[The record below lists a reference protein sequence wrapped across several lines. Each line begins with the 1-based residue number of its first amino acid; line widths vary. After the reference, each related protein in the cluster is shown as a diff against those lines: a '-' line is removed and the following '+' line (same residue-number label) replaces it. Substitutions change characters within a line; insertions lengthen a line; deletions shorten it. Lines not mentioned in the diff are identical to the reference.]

1 MTRRTKAAGRPLG
14 VAGRLVCVLAAA
26 GTVAAFAPRPVA
38 AQVQIQTQSERVISI
53 GIGSTAIVTLPRSD
67 SIARVSFTN
76 PDIADAPEG
85 LITANQV
92 VINAINVGSTGLV
105 IWDQFLNPTIYT
117 IEVTADVASL
127 QRQIDELFPD
137 QGIEVSSTGTSGIVL
152 SGEVRDPS
160 IQRKVLELAGT
171 TGITVVNNL
180 QAPAPEQI
188 LLHVEFAE
196 VARSVLKELGGDL
209 VRILNPRT
217 LDDAFGENDDQQIEA
232 LSEGLVTIMVQG
244 ENSQL
249 DAVIRLLKNQGQFQ
263 SLAQPNLVT
272 REGQEATFLAGG
284 EFPFPTIQGGGGTS
298 DAVTITFRE
307 FGIRLNFLPTI
318 TNSGNIRL
326 AVEPEV
332 SSLDFANGLTFSGF
346 QIPSLLVRRVTTDVE
361 LRPGQTLAI
370 GGLMD
375 NSITEDVDKI
385 PVLGDIPILGFFF
398 KSQSFRQNR
407 TELLVLVTPYILDPD
422 NLPAPPLPTGD
433 PMNWEWDS
441 HIGRWMQERAD
452 SAAARGDSGIGDPTG
467 NGAMTTNSLP
477 VSGGSGGGG
486 GD

>member
-1 MTRRTKAAGRPLG
+1 MTRRTEAVRRPLG
-14 VAGRLVCVLAAA
+14 VAGRLLCFFAALGAVVLI
-26 GTVAAFAPRPVA
+26 APLGVA
-38 AQVQIQTQSERVISI
+38 AQDQIQTQSERVISVSV
-53 GIGSTAIVTLPRSD
+53 GATAILTRPASD
-67 SIARVSFTN
+67 SITRVDLTN
-76 PDIADAPEG
+76 PEVADIQVRPP
-85 LITANQV
+85 NQV
-92 VINAINVGSTGLV
+92 IINALSVGSTGFVL
-105 IWDQFLNPTIYT
+105 WDAFDNPRIYT

-160 IQRKVLELAGT
+160 IQRKVLELANT

-217 LDDAFGENDDQQIEA
+217 LGDAFGEADDQQIEA
-232 LSEGLVTIMVQG
+232 VSEGLVTIMVQG

-249 DAVIRLLKNQGQFQ
+249 DAVIRLLKNQGHFQ

-272 REGQEATFLAGG
+272 REGQEASFLAGG
-284 EFPFPTIQGGGGTS
+284 EFPFPTVQGGGGSS

-318 TNSGNIRL
+318 TNAGNIRL

-332 SSLDFANGLTFSGF
+332 SSLDFANGLTFAGF
-346 QIPSLLVRRVTTDVE
+346 QIPSILVRRVQTDVE

-375 NSITEDVDKI
+375 NSMTEDVDKI

-398 KSQSFRQNR
+398 KSKQFRQNR

-452 SAAARGDSGIGDPTG
+452 SAAARGSTQMSTPPSTPPAASGR
-467 NGAMTTNSLP
+467 
-477 VSGGSGGGG
+477 GGG